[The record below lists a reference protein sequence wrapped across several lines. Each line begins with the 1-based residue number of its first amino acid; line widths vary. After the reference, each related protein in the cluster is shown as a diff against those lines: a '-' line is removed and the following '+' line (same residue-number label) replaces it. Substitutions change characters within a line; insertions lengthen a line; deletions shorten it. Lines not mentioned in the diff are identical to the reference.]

1 MNTRRLL
8 TLTLTAASA
17 CLTIAASDVNR
28 GYAVRMWAPDD
39 ARYTVPALVSFDL
52 NAPEAISDECSL
64 EGHYFRAGVCV
75 NRDYYLIDSDDGM
88 VPYRILKVDLDS
100 KQVTTLASY
109 NALDDAAGL
118 IYQDMTYDATTSTIY
133 ALAFD
138 LGSGTVTDDGQDIDI
153 PLALF
158 TFDSTD
164 CSVERIGILGDYN
177 FVALAAAP
185 SGTLY
190 GINDAGELW
199 TIDKVNGKIGTKVA
213 DSGITPSSIQS
224 AEFNAYDG
232 KLYWA
237 GFYASSLSDGT
248 AVPNSF
254 LGCFS
259 LADNSATFERIS
271 ALPHNQE
278 LVALYIDPTAY
289 DSQAPRPVE
298 QLTVTPAS
306 AGALSATIA
315 WSNPSLTIGG
325 DNITAA
331 LDIDIYRNGNK
342 VFTASS
348 QAAGT
353 AGEYV
358 DAVET
363 SGLYT
368 YKVVAR
374 NSYGESR
381 STTATEVFIG
391 RDTPSQV
398 TDITA
403 AASGD
408 GYSIALSW
416 QAPAAGAHGGWFD
429 SSSLRYTVTRYPDEY
444 TVATDIAATTLTD
457 TDITDIAGYYYLIT
471 TSNADGTGLSATSPT
486 VIVGNALD
494 VPYACDFGTDEAA
507 RLWTIIDA
515 DADGQT
521 FYRETTKANGQWF
534 MKYFPEKLIDP
545 EASASDYLISPPIK
559 LYAGHHYLLK
569 YCVRTLGQLFP
580 IDYKVTIG
588 TDDTAAA
595 QTTVLDAKTHF
606 TNDGYWSNMQLP
618 VSVTADNAYYFAIST
633 CNLSPVHITDI
644 EVVELFDTDMAANT
658 ITGSMVAE
666 VGKTSTYTVALSNK
680 GYDSI
685 NGYKLQLIDSN
696 DNILA
701 EQTYSESIEPLTD
714 VATTITWTPQ
724 TQGSI
729 DIRARIAAA
738 NDGYAAND
746 VSAAVTV
753 EVLSGE
759 GEWVDFSQ
767 NNRLSGFTPY
777 DFRDACS
784 MTQTIYPRAAINAS
798 AGKIYAITYHYS
810 LYDNKAA
817 VPFATR
823 IYLANVADDSFT
835 TNAAIDKGA
844 FTLVYEG
851 ELNVLPGFGET
862 VAVLDTPFDYDGTCN
877 LCIMAEQTTGTP
889 RTGLYFYAMQDDS
902 EGALPVMATYYGSTP
917 FDYSQE
923 LSFYAITASM
933 RLYMT
938 KDGTYV
944 TDAEITDADAPVE
957 IYTPAGIKLSSEHNL
972 SPGIYIYRQGSRIS
986 KRVVR

>member
-1 MNTRRLL
+1 MNIIRTI
-8 TLTLTAASA
+8 S
-17 CLTIAASDVNR
+17 LTISAAAVALTMTATNVNR
-28 GYAVRMWAPDD
+28 GYAVRMWSPDTQ
-39 ARYTVPALVSFDL
+39 ATVPALVSFDI

-88 VPYRILKVDLDS
+88 VPYRILKVNIDS
-100 KQVTTLASY
+100 KQVSTIASY
-109 NALDDAAGL
+109 NALDDASGL
-118 IYQDMTYDATTSTIY
+118 IYQDMTYDASTATIY

-158 TFDSTD
+158 TFDSSD
-164 CSVERIGILGDYN
+164 CSVERIGIIGDYN

-190 GINDAGELW
+190 AINDAGELW
-199 TIDKVNGKIGTKVA
+199 TIDKVNGKLGTKVG
-213 DSGITPSSIQS
+213 DSGIAPSSIQS

-237 GFYASSLSDGT
+237 GFYASTLSDGT

-254 LGCFS
+254 LGCFTI
-259 LADNSATFERIS
+259 ADNSATFERIGS
-271 ALPHNQE
+271 VADNQE

-289 DSQAPRPVE
+289 DTRAPQPAR
-298 QLTVTPAS
+298 QLTVTPAD
-306 AGALSATIA
+306 AGAQAATIS
-315 WSNPSLTIGG
+315 WLNPSLTIGG
-325 DNITAA
+325 DNITSPI
-331 LDIDIYRNGNK
+331 DIDIYRNGIK

-348 QAAGT
+348 QTAGA

-358 DAVET
+358 DNVNAN
-363 SGLYT
+363 GLCT

-381 STTATEVFIG
+381 ASSAPEIFIG
-391 RDTPSQV
+391 RDTPGSV
-398 TDITA
+398 TGITA
-403 AASGD
+403 DATGD

-416 QAPAAGAHGGWFD
+416 QAPATGAHGGWYD
-429 SSSLRYTVTRYPDEY
+429 SSSLRYSVTRYPDGY

-457 TDITDIAGYYYLIT
+457 ADITDIAGYYYGIT
-471 TSNADGTGLSATSPT
+471 ASNADGTGLSATSPT

-494 VPYACDFGTDEAA
+494 VPYSCDFATDEAA

-545 EASASDYLISPPIK
+545 EASASDFIISPPIK

-569 YCVRTLGQLFP
+569 YCVRTMGQLFP
-580 IDYKVTIG
+580 IDYKVTMG
-588 TDDTAAA
+588 TDDTATA
-595 QTTVLDAKTHF
+595 QATVLDTKTHF

-618 VSVTADNAYYFAIST
+618 VSVEADNAYYFAIST
-633 CNLSPVHITDI
+633 CNLCPVHITDI
-644 EVVELFDTDMAANT
+644 EVTELFDTDLAASA
-658 ITGSMVAE
+658 IVGSMMAE
-666 VGKTSTYTVALSNK
+666 AGKAASYTVTISNK
-680 GYDSI
+680 GYGSV
-685 NGYKLQLIDSN
+685 NAYKVQIIDAD
-696 DNILA
+696 DNILS
-701 EQTYSESIEPLTD
+701 EQTYDESIEPLTD
-714 VATTITWTPQ
+714 ADVTITWTPQ
-724 TQGSI
+724 AQGGI
-729 DIRARIAAA
+729 DIRAKVIAA
-738 NDGYAAND
+738 NDGDTTND
-746 VSAAVTV
+746 VTAPVSIAVLNGT
-753 EVLSGE
+753 

-767 NNRLSGFTPY
+767 SSRLAGFTPY
-777 DFRDACS
+777 DFRDAYS

-798 AGKIYAITYHYS
+798 VGKIYAVTYPYS
-810 LYDNKAA
+810 LYDDKAA
-817 VPFATR
+817 EPFATR

-835 TNAAIDKGA
+835 TNAAIDKAA

-851 ELNVLPGFGET
+851 ELSILPGFDET
-862 VAVLDTPFDYDGTCN
+862 IAVLDTPFDYDGTCN

-889 RTGLYFYAMQDDS
+889 RTGLYFYALQDDS
-902 EGALPVMATYYGSTP
+902 EGALPVMASYYGSTP
-917 FDYSQE
+917 FDHTQD

-938 KDGTYV
+938 KDGAYIS
-944 TDAEITDADAPVE
+944 DAEMPDADSPVE
-957 IYTPAGIKLSSEHNL
+957 IFTPSGIKLSGEHAL
-972 SPGIYIYRQGSRIS
+972 TPGIYIYRQGSSIS